1 MLRTDLQLKFVATLI
16 CVASRQI
23 LRHYDKL
30 IIFPGKLNMCKPRA
44 DGKMGAINEP
54 FSRKESIGRITF
66 IIERCVQQL
75 LA

>member
-30 IIFPGKLNMCKPRA
+30 IIFPGKLNMCKQHF
-44 DGKMGAINEP
+44 DFQEKGHWVTLIYENK
-54 FSRKESIGRITF
+54 IGSEFQHVI
-66 IIERCVQQL
+66 
-75 LA
+75 